1 MPKTPVVPMMSS
13 DLSATAPASAT
24 LPVAAAQPDATVAAD
39 APLWAVVFA
48 GGIGSRFWP
57 LSTPEQPKQ
66 LLALVGERPLIAE
79 TLARLAPLVPPERV
93 LVLTSSDIADA
104 IHAAIPDLPAENM
117 LVEPR
122 PLGTAA
128 ALAWGAAEVAKRAG
142 PESVLCAV
150 HADLA
155 VAFPDEFR
163 FVLRRAASL
172 SAAEHA
178 IVALGVVPTRPE
190 TGFGYVVPGP
200 RLQPDQPLAAGG
212 ACHVRRFVEKPGPL
226 LAEEL
231 LGDDALWHAGV
242 FTAPAGVVLAELAVH
257 ARELAPGL
265 PALAAHAYARFAG
278 MIQSVSI
285 ERGLLERSKA
295 ILVVLVDC
303 GWDDVGTWASL
314 RRARE
319 LDDRGNGVRGRA
331 FCVDAW
337 SNVVHAEAGTVVLYG
352 ASQMLVVSLPGL
364 TLVTPLERATDLKPL
379 LDALP
384 GSMRLQ
390 PLGPKRAAD

>member
-1 MPKTPVVPMMSS
+1 MQKTPVVPMLTR
-13 DLSATAPASAT
+13 DLGDPVRDDATLTATQAQAATALST
-24 LPVAAAQPDATVAAD
+24 DV
-39 APLWAVVFA
+39 PLWAIVLA

-57 LSTPEQPKQ
+57 LSTPQQPKQ
-66 LLALVGERPLIAE
+66 LLALVGERPLISE
-79 TLARLAPLVPPERV
+79 TVARLAPLIPVERV

-104 IHAAIPDLPAENM
+104 IHAAIPDLPRENL

-128 ALAWGAAEVAKRAG
+128 ALAWGAAEVARRSG

-163 FVLRRAASL
+163 LLLRRAATVA
-172 SAAEHA
+172 AAEHA
-178 IVALGVVPTRPE
+178 IVTLGVLPTRPE

-200 RLQPDQPLAAGG
+200 RLQPDQPLVSGG
-212 ACHVRRFVEKPGPL
+212 VCHVRRFVEKPGPL

-231 LGDDALWHAGV
+231 MGDDALWHAGV
-242 FTAPAGVVLAELAVH
+242 FAAPAGVVLAELAVH
-257 ARELAPGL
+257 AHELAPGL
-265 PALAAHAYARFAG
+265 PALAARAYDRFAG

-295 ILVVLVDC
+295 VLVLLADC

-319 LDDRGNGVRGRA
+319 LDDHGNGVRGRA
-331 FCVDAW
+331 HCVEAW
-337 SNVVHAEAGTVVLYG
+337 SNVVHAEAGTVVVYG

-364 TLVTPLERATDLKPL
+364 TFVTPLERATDLKPL

-390 PLGPKRAAD
+390 PLGRPRAAD